1 MQKFVAD
8 IEKALSSSP
17 IILSSNLQ
25 KQFGPDNDTVYLK
38 GNIMVIDSSVLE
50 IALFAGRSRGVL
62 VVDKYR
68 FHYMDERGRLI
79 FRYDNAPH
87 HKEISSFPDHKHT
100 SSGVAE
106 SSLPSIRDILN
117 EISAFILGI

>member
-25 KQFGPDNDTVYLK
+25 KQFGSDNDTVYIK

-68 FHYMDERGRLI
+68 FHYMDRRGRLI

-87 HKEISSFPDHKHT
+87 HKEISSFPNHKHT

-106 SSLPSIRDILN
+106 SSRPSIQDVLN
-117 EISAFILGI
+117 EISAFILGK